1 MSFMAPALHSS
12 RTQMSRSLILLAA
25 VVSKL
30 NQERPIAY
38 CGQLLTIPR
47 RLVPALLVAVVA
59 LVGASAARAQ
69 DTSVLQQGDKEK
81 KQAPAADPMTEV
93 TEAYVRLPIAALLG
107 AGLALRPRR
116 RGTPPRQPAVIQ
128 TQSILAIVG
137 AVVMMVVGTNL
148 ARAFGVVG
156 AAGLVRYRAKIEDP
170 KDAGVMLSTLAIG
183 LASGVG
189 LYAMAVFS
197 AAFVLVTLWIVES
210 FEPQTRQKFELKIKL
225 GDDSDGKRPQ
235 IENILRRERVDFE
248 LHTSSD
254 DEVCY
259 DVSVPLE
266 TERDTISNAI
276 LALDPEGHGS
286 VEWSEK
292 KAKAK

>member
-1 MSFMAPALHSS
+1 
-12 RTQMSRSLILLAA
+12 
-25 VVSKL
+25 
-30 NQERPIAY
+30 
-38 CGQLLTIPR
+38 
-47 RLVPALLVAVVA
+47 
-59 LVGASAARAQ
+59 
-69 DTSVLQQGDKEK
+69 
-81 KQAPAADPMTEV
+81 
-93 TEAYVRLPIAALLG
+93 
-107 AGLALRPRR
+107 
-116 RGTPPRQPAVIQ
+116 
-128 TQSILAIVG
+128 
-137 AVVMMVVGTNL
+137 MMVVGTNL

-225 GDDSDGKRPQ
+225 GDDTDANRPE
-235 IENILRRERVDFE
+235 IEKILARERVAFE

-266 TERDTISNAI
+266 TERDPISNAI
-276 LALDPEGHGS
+276 LALDPKGHGS

>member
-1 MSFMAPALHSS
+1 
-12 RTQMSRSLILLAA
+12 
-25 VVSKL
+25 
-30 NQERPIAY
+30 
-38 CGQLLTIPR
+38 
-47 RLVPALLVAVVA
+47 
-59 LVGASAARAQ
+59 
-69 DTSVLQQGDKEK
+69 
-81 KQAPAADPMTEV
+81 
-93 TEAYVRLPIAALLG
+93 
-107 AGLALRPRR
+107 
-116 RGTPPRQPAVIQ
+116 
-128 TQSILAIVG
+128 
-137 AVVMMVVGTNL
+137 MMVVGTNL

-189 LYAMAVFS
+189 LYAMALFS

-225 GDDSDGKRPQ
+225 GDDSDAKRPQ
-235 IENILRRERVDFE
+235 IEDILRGERVDFDV
-248 LHTSSD
+248 HTSSD
-254 DEVCY
+254 EEVCY

-266 TERDTISNAI
+266 TARDRISDAI
-276 LALDPEGHGS
+276 LALDPKGHGS

>member
-1 MSFMAPALHSS
+1 MI
-12 RTQMSRSLILLAA
+12 R
-25 VVSKL
+25 
-30 NQERPIAY
+30 
-38 CGQLLTIPR
+38 R
-47 RLVPALLVAVVA
+47 RLLPAMLVAFVA
-59 LVGASAARAQ
+59 LAWAPGARAQ
-69 DTSVLQQGDKEK
+69 DASVLQQGEKEK
-81 KQAPAADPMTEV
+81 KPLPAADPMTEV
-93 TEAYVRLPIAALLG
+93 TQAFVRLPVAALLG

-128 TQSILAIVG
+128 TQIILAIVG

-225 GDDSDGKRPQ
+225 GDDTDAKRPQ
-235 IENILRRERVDFE
+235 IEAILRREGVELE
-248 LHTSSD
+248 LHSASD
-254 DEVCY
+254 EEVCY

-266 TERDTISNAI
+266 AERDSISDAV